1 MFEGVVAT
9 LLNRFLGNYVTNLET
24 TQLKLGIW
32 QGDVKL
38 EKLRLKKDALDKL
51 RLPVDI
57 KEGWLGTLTISIPWS
72 NLKGEPVRITIDNVY
87 VLAAPRFQGDFDPER
102 EHEREYKRK
111 MRRLENDDLLRQQQV
126 LKTQGADGEDA
137 KKQASFTEQ
146 LIAKIV
152 DNLQIVIK
160 NIHVRYEDGVSNPE
174 HLFAVGATLGELS
187 AVSTDDEWRQA
198 FLHDSG
204 SVIRKMLKL
213 AQFSM
218 YWDTDCQTMQ
228 GLDHQTLIRSFAEA
242 IGGTGHQ
249 SILQPVVGM
258 GRLAMNKRPAPE
270 DVRTT
275 AKFEFDQLA
284 FELDNEQYADALLLT
299 TAFDYAMRQRRY
311 CKHHPPPGVRPK
323 DDPRAWLMFALRSV
337 YDEVH
342 DHHYRKTWEF
352 QKERR
357 DDRLLYIRVYSALK
371 VNHGVL
377 TEADRMALD
386 YLHRKLSYQDIRF
399 YRARA
404 EPTIRRQMYLIRKR
418 KSELDLSAAAG
429 KNDASAPAAAGITG
443 WVGGWVSSWV
453 TGTPQRPSTTTPPPA
468 GDDSA
473 EVEGFADSGTQLSS
487 EQVQELYDT
496 IEFNEDEAND
506 AEYDLPKETVKLSAT
521 AVLRSGSLRL
531 KVDRKTRDHTLMGFL
546 FDMLRVDLLVRP
558 QNLVTDISMHRFE
571 VVDGTLPGTQYPRMI
586 YVQNDVPEERMQAVA
601 DAPGGLASLLDSAM
615 ESPLPDNQV
624 LEDPFLHV
632 HFEKDPLDGHADSVV
647 NVKVKSLNVIYHPTA
662 ARAIIDFFE
671 PPSSASA

>member
-1 MFEGVVAT
+1 
-9 LLNRFLGNYVTNLET
+9 
-24 TQLKLGIW
+24 
-32 QGDVKL
+32 
-38 EKLRLKKDALDKL
+38 
-51 RLPVDI
+51 
-57 KEGWLGTLTISIPWS
+57 
-72 NLKGEPVRITIDNVY
+72 
-87 VLAAPRFQGDFDPER
+87 
-102 EHEREYKRK
+102 
-111 MRRLENDDLLRQQQV
+111 
-126 LKTQGADGEDA
+126 
-137 KKQASFTEQ
+137 
-146 LIAKIV
+146 IV

-187 AVSTDDEWRQA
+187 AVSTDAEWRQA

-228 GLDHQTLIRSFAEA
+228 GLDHQTLIKSFASA
-242 IGGTGHQ
+242 IGGSSDGGGTGHQ

-258 GRLAMNKRPAPE
+258 GRLAMNKRPTPE

-357 DDRLLYIRVYSALK
+357 DDRLLYIRLYTALK
-371 VNHGVL
+371 VNHGGL
-377 TEADRMALD
+377 TEVDRQALEL
-386 YLHRKLSYQDIRF
+386 LHRKLSYQDIRF

-404 EPTIRRQMYLIRKR
+404 EPTIRRQMFLIRKR
-418 KSELDLSAAAG
+418 KSELDLSAPHNASDAHAAG
-429 KNDASAPAAAGITG
+429 GTGGITG

-453 TGTPQRPSTTTPPPA
+453 TGSTQAQPAPTTESAPSQSD
-468 GDDSA
+468 GNSA
-473 EVEGFADSGTQLSS
+473 SGIEGLADTDTQLSS

-496 IEFNEDEAND
+496 IEFNEDETDD
-506 AEYDLPKETVKLSAT
+506 AEYD
-521 AVLRSGSLRL
+521 
-531 KVDRKTRDHTLMGFL
+531 
-546 FDMLRVDLLVRP
+546 
-558 QNLVTDISMHRFE
+558 
-571 VVDGTLPGTQYPRMI
+571 
-586 YVQNDVPEERMQAVA
+586 
-601 DAPGGLASLLDSAM
+601 
-615 ESPLPDNQV
+615 
-624 LEDPFLHV
+624 
-632 HFEKDPLDGHADSVV
+632 
-647 NVKVKSLNVIYHPTA
+647 
-662 ARAIIDFFE
+662 
-671 PPSSASA
+671 

>member
-1 MFEGVVAT
+1 
-9 LLNRFLGNYVTNLET
+9 
-24 TQLKLGIW
+24 
-32 QGDVKL
+32 
-38 EKLRLKKDALDKL
+38 
-51 RLPVDI
+51 
-57 KEGWLGTLTISIPWS
+57 
-72 NLKGEPVRITIDNVY
+72 
-87 VLAAPRFQGDFDPER
+87 
-102 EHEREYKRK
+102 
-111 MRRLENDDLLRQQQV
+111 
-126 LKTQGADGEDA
+126 
-137 KKQASFTEQ
+137 
-146 LIAKIV
+146 
-152 DNLQIVIK
+152 IVIK

-228 GLDHQTLIRSFAEA
+228 GLDHQTLIASFAGA
-242 IGGTGHQ
+242 IGGHGHQ

-323 DDPRAWLMFALRSV
+323 DDPRAWLMFAFRSV

-342 DHHYRKTWEF
+342 DHHHRKTWEF

-377 TEADRMALD
+377 AEADRQALD
-386 YLHRKLSYQDIRF
+386 HLHRKLSYQDIRF

-404 EPTIRRQMYLIRKR
+404 EPTIRHQMFLIRKR
-418 KSELDLSAAAG
+418 KSELDLSTTHNAGDAQAAG
-429 KNDASAPAAAGITG
+429 GSGGGITG

-453 TGTPQRPSTTTPPPA
+453 TGNNQAQPSTTAAAAAGTDNKATPPGGNSA
-468 GDDSA
+468 G
-473 EVEGFADSGTQLSS
+473 VIEGLADTDTQLSS

-506 AEYDLPKETVKLSAT
+506 AEYDLPKETIKLAVT

-531 KVDRKTRDHTLMGFL
+531 KVDRKERDHTLMGFL
-546 FDMLRVDLLVRP
+546 FDMLRLDLLLRP
-558 QNLVTDISMHRFE
+558 QNIVADVSMHRFE
-571 VVDGTLPGTQYPRMI
+571 VVDGTLPGTQYSRMI
-586 YVQNDVPEERMQAVA
+586 YVQSDEDGESEMLQAVA
-601 DAPGGLASLLDSAM
+601 DAPGGLASLLDSKVTPPPPPAPQQSSLL
-615 ESPLPDNQV
+615 EEGGSEGKV

-647 NVKVKSLNVIYHPTA
+647 NVKVKSLN
-662 ARAIIDFFE
+662 
-671 PPSSASA
+671 

>member
-111 MRRLENDDLLRQQQV
+111 MRRLENDDIMRQQQL
-126 LKTQGADGEDA
+126 LKTRAASTTGEE

-187 AVSTDDEWRQA
+187 AVSTDAEWRQT

-228 GLDHQTLIRSFAEA
+228 GLDHQTLIKSFASA
-242 IGGTGHQ
+242 IGGSSDGGGTGHQ

-258 GRLAMNKRPAPE
+258 GRLAMNKRPTPE

-323 DDPRAWLMFALRSV
+323 DDPRAWLMFALCSV

-357 DDRLLYIRVYSALK
+357 DDRLLYIRLYTALK
-371 VNHGVL
+371 VNHGGL
-377 TEADRMALD
+377 TEVDRQALER
-386 YLHRKLSYQDIRF
+386 LHRKLSYQDIRF

-404 EPTIRRQMYLIRKR
+404 EPTIRRQMFLIRKR
-418 KSELDLSAAAG
+418 KSELDLSAPHNASDAHAAG
-429 KNDASAPAAAGITG
+429 GTGGITG

-453 TGTPQRPSTTTPPPA
+453 TGTTQAQPAPTTENAPS
-468 GDDSA
+468 
-473 EVEGFADSGTQLSS
+473 
-487 EQVQELYDT
+487 
-496 IEFNEDEAND
+496 
-506 AEYDLPKETVKLSAT
+506 
-521 AVLRSGSLRL
+521 
-531 KVDRKTRDHTLMGFL
+531 
-546 FDMLRVDLLVRP
+546 
-558 QNLVTDISMHRFE
+558 
-571 VVDGTLPGTQYPRMI
+571 
-586 YVQNDVPEERMQAVA
+586 
-601 DAPGGLASLLDSAM
+601 
-615 ESPLPDNQV
+615 
-624 LEDPFLHV
+624 
-632 HFEKDPLDGHADSVV
+632 
-647 NVKVKSLNVIYHPTA
+647 
-662 ARAIIDFFE
+662 
-671 PPSSASA
+671 